1 MIYIL
6 AVYAV
11 LVVLDI
17 LLIKKH
23 PKLFY
28 FITTVILSSLAY
40 FVVVNESSDLYRYI
54 NMMEYMRSMG
64 FEWAVDNYG
73 STNPLAFLFFYV
85 LSLIDNDS
93 LLPVIA
99 VFTTYG
105 FSFAVLYKA
114 SKRFN
119 ASVTD
124 VNIAL
129 IFFMLNMNYFY
140 VVDVIRIYMAFAIMA
155 YFLYLDIIEKKHRLL
170 CLAVYFLLCY
180 FHYAMLVFVLLR
192 FILIFTRKFK
202 GSISAVVTVL
212 VPVVILCAY
221 KFIEVF
227 SGEGTLLGFASD
239 RLLGYQEYETFGIW
253 QFAASMIRSVL
264 FLLICLAGIWICSEW
279 KQFEI
284 RKNNNSPQLA
294 LEQITSIKRNNDYTI
309 YALYTVFTVFIFI
322 TNYQFVLRTP
332 YFIQIMM
339 SFVLL
344 MILMKLQQYN
354 SRYYTAVRSII
365 VIESLAHFAYLLL
378 YVYRSM
384 YFAF

>member
-6 AVYAV
+6 AIYAV

-64 FEWAVDNYG
+64 FDWAVDTYG
-73 STNPLAFLFFYV
+73 STNPLAFMFFYI
-85 LSLIDNDS
+85 LSFVDNDA

-140 VVDVIRIYMAFAIMA
+140 VVDVIRLYMAFAIMA
-155 YFLYLDIIEKKHRLL
+155 YFLYIDIIEKKHRLL
-170 CLAVYFLLCY
+170 CFSVYFILCY
-180 FHYAMLVFVLLR
+180 FHYAMLVFLLLR
-192 FILIFTRKFK
+192 IVLIFTRKFK
-202 GSISAVVTVL
+202 GSVSAVVTAL
-212 VPVVILCAY
+212 VPFIIFGSY
-221 KFIEVF
+221 KFLETF
-227 SGEGTLLGFASD
+227 TGGGTLLGLASD

-253 QFAASMIRSVL
+253 QFAASMIRSALFVL
-264 FLLICLAGIWICSEW
+264 LCLAGIWICSEW
-279 KQFEI
+279 KQFEL
-284 RKNNNSPQLA
+284 RKSTDPQIL
-294 LEQITSIKRNNDYTI
+294 LEQITPIKRNNDYII
-309 YALYTVFTVFIFI
+309 YALYTTFTVFVFI

-339 SFVLL
+339 SFALL
-344 MILMKLQQYN
+344 MILKKLQQYN
-354 SRYYTAVRSII
+354 SRYYTAVRTII
-365 VIESLAHFAYLLL
+365 VVESLAHFAYLLL

>member
-28 FITTVILSSLAY
+28 FLTTVILSSLAY
-40 FVVVNESSDLYRYI
+40 FVVATENSDLGRYY

-64 FEWAVDNYG
+64 FEWSVDNYG
-73 STNPLAFLFFYV
+73 STNPLAFMFFYCI
-85 LSLIDNDS
+85 SLVNNDA
-93 LLPVIA
+93 LLPAIA

-105 FSFAVLYKA
+105 FSFAVLHKA

-129 IFFMLNMNYFY
+129 IFLMLNMNFY
-140 VVDVIRIYMAFAIMA
+140 YILSVIRLYMAFAIMA
-155 YFLYLDIIEKKHRLL
+155 YFLYVDIVEKKHRVL
-170 CLAVYFLLCY
+170 CFSVYFILCY
-180 FHYAMLVFVLLR
+180 FHYAMLVFLLLR
-192 FILIFTRKFK
+192 LILIFTRKFK
-202 GSISAVVTVL
+202 GSMSAVVTVL
-212 VPVVILCAY
+212 VPLVIFGGY
-221 KFIEVF
+221 KFLEAF
-227 SGEGTLLGFASD
+227 TGGGTLLGLASD

-253 QFAASMIRSVL
+253 QFAASMIRSALFVL
-264 FLLICLAGIWICSEW
+264 LCLAGIWICSEW
-279 KQFEI
+279 KRFEL
-284 RKNNNSPQLA
+284 RKNTDPQVVI
-294 LEQITSIKRNNDYTI
+294 EQITPIKRNNDYII
-309 YALYTVFTVFIFI
+309 YALYTTFTVFIFI

-332 YFIQIMM
+332 YFVQIMM

-354 SRYYTAVRSII
+354 IRYYTAVRSII

>member
-6 AVYAV
+6 AVYAI
-11 LVVLDI
+11 LVVLEI
-17 LLIKKH
+17 FLIKKH

-28 FITTVILSSLAY
+28 FIATVILSSLAY

-54 NMMEYMRSMG
+54 NMMDYMRSMG
-64 FEWAVDNYG
+64 FEWAADNYG
-73 STNPLAFLFFYV
+73 STNPLAFMFFYI
-85 LSLIDNDS
+85 LSLIDKDA

-105 FSFAVLYKA
+105 FSFAVLHKA

-124 VNIAL
+124 VNVAL

-155 YFLYLDIIEKKHRLL
+155 YFLYIDIVEKKHRIL
-170 CLAVYFLLCY
+170 CFTVYLILCY
-180 FHYAMLVFVLLR
+180 FHYAMLAFLLLR
-192 FILIFTRKFK
+192 IILMFTRKFK
-202 GSISAVVTVL
+202 GSMSAVVTVL
-212 VPVVILCAY
+212 VPLVIFGGY
-221 KFIEVF
+221 KFLEAF
-227 SGEGTLLGFASD
+227 TGGGTLLGLASD

-253 QFAASMIRSVL
+253 QFAASMIRSIL
-264 FLLICLAGIWICSEW
+264 FLLLCFAGIWICSEW

-344 MILMKLQQYN
+344 MVLKKLQQYN
-354 SRYYTAVRSII
+354 SRYYTAVRAII
-365 VIESLAHFAYLLL
+365 VAESLMHFAYLLL

>member
-17 LLIKKH
+17 FLIKKH

-28 FITTVILSSLAY
+28 FLTTVILSSLAY
-40 FVVVNESSDLYRYI
+40 FVVATENSDLGRYY

-64 FEWAVDNYG
+64 FEWSVDNYG
-73 STNPLAFLFFYV
+73 STNPLAFMFFYCI
-85 LSLIDNDS
+85 SLVNNDA
-93 LLPVIA
+93 LLPAIA

-105 FSFAVLYKA
+105 FSFAVLHKA

-129 IFFMLNMNYFY
+129 IFLMLNMNFY
-140 VVDVIRIYMAFAIMA
+140 YILSVIRLYMAFAIMA
-155 YFLYLDIIEKKHRLL
+155 YFLYVDIVEKKHRVL
-170 CLAVYFLLCY
+170 CFSVYFILCY
-180 FHYAMLVFVLLR
+180 FHYAMLVFLLLR
-192 FILIFTRKFK
+192 LILIFTRKFK
-202 GSISAVVTVL
+202 GSMSAVVTVL
-212 VPVVILCAY
+212 VPLVIFGGY
-221 KFIEVF
+221 KFLEAF
-227 SGEGTLLGFASD
+227 TGGGTLLGLASD

-253 QFAASMIRSVL
+253 QFAASMIRSALFVL
-264 FLLICLAGIWICSEW
+264 LCLAGIWICSEW
-279 KQFEI
+279 KRFEL
-284 RKNNNSPQLA
+284 RKSTDPQVVI
-294 LEQITSIKRNNDYTI
+294 EQITPIKRNNDYII
-309 YALYTVFTVFIFI
+309 YALYTTFTVFIFI
-322 TNYQFVLRTP
+322 TNFQFVLRTP
-332 YFIQIMM
+332 YFVQIMM

-354 SRYYTAVRSII
+354 IRYYTAVRSII

>member
-6 AVYAV
+6 AVYAI

-17 LLIKKH
+17 FLIKKH

-28 FITTVILSSLAY
+28 FLTTVILSSLAY
-40 FVVVNESSDLYRYI
+40 FVVATENSDLGRYY

-64 FEWAVDNYG
+64 FEWSVDNYG
-73 STNPLAFLFFYV
+73 STNPLAFMFFYCI
-85 LSLIDNDS
+85 SLVNNDA
-93 LLPVIA
+93 LLPAIA

-105 FSFAVLYKA
+105 FSFAVLHKA

-129 IFFMLNMNYFY
+129 IFLMLNMNFY
-140 VVDVIRIYMAFAIMA
+140 YILSVIRLYMAFAIMA
-155 YFLYLDIIEKKHRLL
+155 YFLYVDIVEKKHRVL
-170 CLAVYFLLCY
+170 CFSVYFILCY
-180 FHYAMLVFVLLR
+180 FHYAMLVFLLLR
-192 FILIFTRKFK
+192 LILIFTRKFK
-202 GSISAVVTVL
+202 GSMSAVVTVL
-212 VPVVILCAY
+212 VPLIIFGGY
-221 KFIEVF
+221 KFLEAF
-227 SGEGTLLGFASD
+227 TGGGTLLGLASD

-253 QFAASMIRSVL
+253 QFAASMIRSALFVL
-264 FLLICLAGIWICSEW
+264 LCLAGIWICSEW
-279 KQFEI
+279 KRFEL
-284 RKNNNSPQLA
+284 RKSTDPQVVI
-294 LEQITSIKRNNDYTI
+294 EQITPIKRNNDYII
-309 YALYTVFTVFIFI
+309 YALYTTFTVFIFI

-332 YFIQIMM
+332 YFVQIMM

-354 SRYYTAVRSII
+354 FRYYTAVRSII

>member
-28 FITTVILSSLAY
+28 FLTTVILSSLAY
-40 FVVVNESSDLYRYI
+40 FVVATEKSDLGRYY

-64 FEWAVDNYG
+64 FEWSVDNYG
-73 STNPLAFLFFYV
+73 STNPLAFMFFYCI
-85 LSLIDNDS
+85 SLVNNDA
-93 LLPVIA
+93 LLPAIA

-105 FSFAVLYKA
+105 FSFAVLHKA

-129 IFFMLNMNYFY
+129 IFLMLNMNFY
-140 VVDVIRIYMAFAIMA
+140 YVLSVIRLYMAFAIMA
-155 YFLYLDIIEKKHRLL
+155 YFLYVDIVEKKHRVL
-170 CLAVYFLLCY
+170 CFLVYFILCY
-180 FHYAMLVFVLLR
+180 FHYAMLVFLLLR
-192 FILIFTRKFK
+192 LILIFTRKFK
-202 GSISAVVTVL
+202 GSMSAVVTVL
-212 VPVVILCAY
+212 VPLVIFGGY
-221 KFIEVF
+221 KFLEAF
-227 SGEGTLLGFASD
+227 TGGGTLLGLASD

-253 QFAASMIRSVL
+253 QFAASMIRSALFVL
-264 FLLICLAGIWICSEW
+264 LCLAGIWICSEW
-279 KQFEI
+279 KRFEL
-284 RKNNNSPQLA
+284 RKSTDPQVVI
-294 LEQITSIKRNNDYTI
+294 EQITPIKRNNDYII
-309 YALYTVFTVFIFI
+309 YALYTTFTVFIFI

-332 YFIQIMM
+332 YFVQIMM

-354 SRYYTAVRSII
+354 IRYYTAVRSII

-378 YVYRSM
+378 YVYIKK
-384 YFAF
+384 

>member
-17 LLIKKH
+17 FLIKKH

-28 FITTVILSSLAY
+28 FLTTVILSSLAY
-40 FVVVNESSDLYRYI
+40 FVVATENSDLGRYY

-64 FEWAVDNYG
+64 FEWSVDNYG
-73 STNPLAFLFFYV
+73 STNPLAFMFFYCI
-85 LSLIDNDS
+85 SLVNNDA
-93 LLPVIA
+93 LLPAIA

-105 FSFAVLYKA
+105 FSFAVLHKA

-129 IFFMLNMNYFY
+129 IFLMLNMNFY
-140 VVDVIRIYMAFAIMA
+140 YILSVIRLYMAFAIMA
-155 YFLYLDIIEKKHRLL
+155 YFLYVDIVEKKHRIL
-170 CLAVYFLLCY
+170 CFLVYFILCY
-180 FHYAMLVFVLLR
+180 FHYAMLVFLLLR
-192 FILIFTRKFK
+192 LILVFTRKFK
-202 GSISAVVTVL
+202 GSMSAVVTVL
-212 VPVVILCAY
+212 VPLIIFGGY
-221 KFIEVF
+221 KFLEAF
-227 SGEGTLLGFASD
+227 TGGGTLLGLASD

-253 QFAASMIRSVL
+253 QFAASMIRSALFVL
-264 FLLICLAGIWICSEW
+264 LCLAGIWICSEW
-279 KQFEI
+279 KRFEL
-284 RKNNNSPQLA
+284 RKSTEPQVVI
-294 LEQITSIKRNNDYTI
+294 EQITPIKRNNDYII
-309 YALYTVFTVFIFI
+309 YALYTTFTVFIFI

-332 YFIQIMM
+332 YFVQIMM

-354 SRYYTAVRSII
+354 IRYYTAVRSII

-384 YFAF
+384 YFVF

>member
-28 FITTVILSSLAY
+28 FLTTVILSSLAY
-40 FVVVNESSDLYRYI
+40 FVVATENSDLGRYY

-64 FEWAVDNYG
+64 FEWSVDNYG
-73 STNPLAFLFFYV
+73 STNPLAFMFFYCI
-85 LSLIDNDS
+85 SLVNNDA
-93 LLPVIA
+93 LLPAIA

-105 FSFAVLYKA
+105 FSFAVLHKA

-129 IFFMLNMNYFY
+129 IFLMLNMNFY
-140 VVDVIRIYMAFAIMA
+140 YILSVIRLYMAFAIMA
-155 YFLYLDIIEKKHRLL
+155 YFLYVDIVEKKHRIL
-170 CLAVYFLLCY
+170 CFLVYFILCY
-180 FHYAMLVFVLLR
+180 FHYAMLVFLLLR
-192 FILIFTRKFK
+192 LILVFTRKFK
-202 GSISAVVTVL
+202 GSMSAVVTVL
-212 VPVVILCAY
+212 VPLIIFGGY
-221 KFIEVF
+221 KFLEAF
-227 SGEGTLLGFASD
+227 TGGGTLLGLASD

-253 QFAASMIRSVL
+253 QFAASMIRSALFVL
-264 FLLICLAGIWICSEW
+264 LCLAGIWICSEW
-279 KQFEI
+279 KRFEL
-284 RKNNNSPQLA
+284 RKSTEPQVVI
-294 LEQITSIKRNNDYTI
+294 EQITPIKRNNDYII
-309 YALYTVFTVFIFI
+309 YALYTTFTVFIFI

-332 YFIQIMM
+332 YFVQIMM

-354 SRYYTAVRSII
+354 IRYYTAVRSII

-384 YFAF
+384 YFVF

>member
-28 FITTVILSSLAY
+28 FLTTVILSSLAY
-40 FVVVNESSDLYRYI
+40 FVVATEKSDLGRYY

-64 FEWAVDNYG
+64 FEWSVDNYG
-73 STNPLAFLFFYV
+73 STNPLAFMFFYCI
-85 LSLIDNDS
+85 SLVNNDA
-93 LLPVIA
+93 LLPAIA

-105 FSFAVLYKA
+105 FSFAVLHKA
-114 SKRFN
+114 AKRFN

-129 IFFMLNMNYFY
+129 IFLMLNMNFY
-140 VVDVIRIYMAFAIMA
+140 YILSVIRLYMAFAIMA
-155 YFLYLDIIEKKHRLL
+155 YFLYVDIVEKKHRIL
-170 CLAVYFLLCY
+170 CFLVYFILCY
-180 FHYAMLVFVLLR
+180 FHYAMLVFLLLR
-192 FILIFTRKFK
+192 LILIFTRKFK
-202 GSISAVVTVL
+202 GSMSAVVTVL
-212 VPVVILCAY
+212 VPLIIFGGY
-221 KFIEVF
+221 KFLEAF
-227 SGEGTLLGFASD
+227 TGGGTLLGLASD

-253 QFAASMIRSVL
+253 QFAASMVRSALFVL
-264 FLLICLAGIWICSEW
+264 LCLAGIWICSEW
-279 KQFEI
+279 KRFEL
-284 RKNNNSPQLA
+284 RKSTDPQVVI
-294 LEQITSIKRNNDYTI
+294 EQITPIKRNNDYII
-309 YALYTVFTVFIFI
+309 YALYTTFTVFIFI

-332 YFIQIMM
+332 YFVQIMM

-354 SRYYTAVRSII
+354 FRYYTAVRSII

>member
-28 FITTVILSSLAY
+28 FLTTVILSSLAY
-40 FVVVNESSDLYRYI
+40 FVVATENSDLGRYY

-64 FEWAVDNYG
+64 FEWSVDNYG
-73 STNPLAFLFFYV
+73 STNPLAFMFFYCI
-85 LSLIDNDS
+85 SLVNNDA
-93 LLPVIA
+93 LLPAIA

-105 FSFAVLYKA
+105 FSFAVLHKA

-129 IFFMLNMNYFY
+129 IFLMLNMNFY
-140 VVDVIRIYMAFAIMA
+140 YILSVIRLYMAFAIMA
-155 YFLYLDIIEKKHRLL
+155 YFLYVDIVEKKHRVL
-170 CLAVYFLLCY
+170 CFSVYFILCY
-180 FHYAMLVFVLLR
+180 FHYAMLVFLLLR
-192 FILIFTRKFK
+192 LILIFTRKFK
-202 GSISAVVTVL
+202 GSMSAVVTVL
-212 VPVVILCAY
+212 VPLIIFGGY
-221 KFIEVF
+221 KFLEAF
-227 SGEGTLLGFASD
+227 TGGGTLLGLASD

-264 FLLICLAGIWICSEW
+264 FVFLCLAGIWICSEW
-279 KQFEI
+279 KRFEL
-284 RKNNNSPQLA
+284 RKSTDPQVVI
-294 LEQITSIKRNNDYTI
+294 EQITPIKRNNDYII
-309 YALYTVFTVFIFI
+309 YALYTTFTVFIFI

-332 YFIQIMM
+332 YFVQIMM

-354 SRYYTAVRSII
+354 IRYYTAVRSII

>member
-6 AVYAV
+6 AVYAI

-17 LLIKKH
+17 FFIKKH
-23 PKLFY
+23 PKVFY
-28 FITTVILSSLAY
+28 FLATIILSSLAY
-40 FVVVNESSDLYRYI
+40 FIVVPENSDLYRYI

-64 FEWAVDNYG
+64 PEWALDNYG
-73 STNPLAFLFFYV
+73 STNPLSFIFLYCI
-85 LSLIDNDS
+85 SLFNNDG

-99 VFTTYG
+99 IFITYS

-155 YFLYLDIIEKKHRLL
+155 YFLYVDIVEKKHRLL
-170 CLAVYFLLCY
+170 CFSAYVILCY
-180 FHYAMLVFVLLR
+180 FHYAMLVFLFLR
-192 FILIFTRKFK
+192 LVLIFTRKFK
-202 GSISAVVTVL
+202 GSMSAVVTVL
-212 VPVVILCAY
+212 TPIIIFGGY
-221 KFIEVF
+221 KFLESFTGGGV
-227 SGEGTLLGFASD
+227 LLGFASD
-239 RLLGYQEYETFGIW
+239 RLLGYQDYETFGIW
-253 QFAASMIRSVL
+253 QFAASMIRSAL
-264 FLLICLAGIWICSEW
+264 FVFLCLVGIWICSEW
-279 KQFEI
+279 KRFEL
-284 RKNNNSPQLA
+284 RKNTDPQIA
-294 LEQITSIKRNNDYTI
+294 IEKITPIKRNNDYII
-309 YALYTVFTVFIFI
+309 YSLYTTFTVFIFI

-344 MILMKLQQYN
+344 MILIKLQQYN
-354 SRYYTAVRSII
+354 PRYCIALRSII
-365 VIESLAHFAYLLL
+365 IIESLAHFVYLLL

>member
-6 AVYAV
+6 AVYAI

-17 LLIKKH
+17 FLIKKH

-28 FITTVILSSLAY
+28 FLTTVILSSLAY
-40 FVVVNESSDLYRYI
+40 FVVATEKSDLGRYY

-64 FEWAVDNYG
+64 FEWSVDNYG
-73 STNPLAFLFFYV
+73 STNPLAFMFFYCI
-85 LSLIDNDS
+85 SLVNNDA
-93 LLPVIA
+93 LLPAIA

-105 FSFAVLYKA
+105 FSFAVLHKA

-129 IFFMLNMNYFY
+129 IFLMLNMNFY
-140 VVDVIRIYMAFAIMA
+140 YILSVIRLYMAFAIMA
-155 YFLYLDIIEKKHRLL
+155 YFLYVDIVEKKHRVL
-170 CLAVYFLLCY
+170 CFSVYFILCY
-180 FHYAMLVFVLLR
+180 FHYAMLVFLLLR
-192 FILIFTRKFK
+192 LILIFTRKFK
-202 GSISAVVTVL
+202 GSMSAVVTVL
-212 VPVVILCAY
+212 VPLIIFGGY
-221 KFIEVF
+221 KFLEAF
-227 SGEGTLLGFASD
+227 TGGGTLLGLASD

-253 QFAASMIRSVL
+253 QFAASMIRSALFVL
-264 FLLICLAGIWICSEW
+264 LCLAGIWICSEW
-279 KQFEI
+279 KRFEL
-284 RKNNNSPQLA
+284 RKNTDPQVVI
-294 LEQITSIKRNNDYTI
+294 EQITPIKRNNDYII
-309 YALYTVFTVFIFI
+309 YALYTTFTVFIFI

-332 YFIQIMM
+332 YFVQIMM

-354 SRYYTAVRSII
+354 IRYYTAVRSII

>member
-17 LLIKKH
+17 FLIKKH

-28 FITTVILSSLAY
+28 FLTTVILSSLAY
-40 FVVVNESSDLYRYI
+40 FVVATENSDLGRYY

-64 FEWAVDNYG
+64 FEWSVDNYG
-73 STNPLAFLFFYV
+73 STNPLAFMFFYCI
-85 LSLIDNDS
+85 SLVNNDA
-93 LLPVIA
+93 LLPAIA

-105 FSFAVLYKA
+105 FSFAVLHKA

-129 IFFMLNMNYFY
+129 IFLMLNMNFY
-140 VVDVIRIYMAFAIMA
+140 YILSVIRLYMAFAIMA
-155 YFLYLDIIEKKHRLL
+155 YFLYVDIVEKKHRVL
-170 CLAVYFLLCY
+170 CFSVYFILCY
-180 FHYAMLVFVLLR
+180 FHYAMLVFLLLR
-192 FILIFTRKFK
+192 LILIFTRKFK
-202 GSISAVVTVL
+202 GSMSAVVTVL
-212 VPVVILCAY
+212 VPLVIFGGY
-221 KFIEVF
+221 KFLEAF
-227 SGEGTLLGFASD
+227 TGGGTLLGLASD

-253 QFAASMIRSVL
+253 QFAASMIRSALFVL
-264 FLLICLAGIWICSEW
+264 LCLAGIWICSEW
-279 KQFEI
+279 KRFEL
-284 RKNNNSPQLA
+284 RKSTDPQVVI
-294 LEQITSIKRNNDYTI
+294 EQITPIKRNNDYII
-309 YALYTVFTVFIFI
+309 YALYTTFTVFIFI

-332 YFIQIMM
+332 YFVQIMM

-354 SRYYTAVRSII
+354 IRYYTAVRSII

>member
-11 LVVLDI
+11 LVVLDVF
-17 LLIKKH
+17 LIKKH

-28 FITTVILSSLAY
+28 FLTTVILSSLAY
-40 FVVVNESSDLYRYI
+40 FVVATENSDLGRYY

-64 FEWAVDNYG
+64 FEWSVDNYG
-73 STNPLAFLFFYV
+73 STNPLAFMFFYCI
-85 LSLIDNDS
+85 SLVNNDA
-93 LLPVIA
+93 LLPAIA

-119 ASVTD
+119 ASVID
-124 VNIAL
+124 VNIAW
-129 IFFMLNMNYFY
+129 IFLMLNMNFY
-140 VVDVIRIYMAFAIMA
+140 YILSVIRIYMAFAIMA
-155 YFLYLDIIEKKHRLL
+155 YFLYVDIVEKKHRIL
-170 CLAVYFLLCY
+170 CFSVYFMLCY
-180 FHYAMLVFVLLR
+180 FHYAVLVFLLLR
-192 FILIFTRKFK
+192 LILIFTRKFK
-202 GSISAVVTVL
+202 GSMSAVVTVL

-227 SGEGTLLGFASD
+227 SGGGTLLRLVSE

-253 QFAASMIRSVL
+253 QFAASMIRSALFVL
-264 FLLICLAGIWICSEW
+264 LCLAGIWICSEW

-284 RKNNNSPQLA
+284 RKNNSSPQLA

-344 MILMKLQQYN
+344 MVLKKLQQYN
-354 SRYYTAVRSII
+354 SRYYTAVRTII
-365 VIESLAHFAYLLL
+365 VVESLAHFAYLLL

-384 YFAF
+384 YFAL